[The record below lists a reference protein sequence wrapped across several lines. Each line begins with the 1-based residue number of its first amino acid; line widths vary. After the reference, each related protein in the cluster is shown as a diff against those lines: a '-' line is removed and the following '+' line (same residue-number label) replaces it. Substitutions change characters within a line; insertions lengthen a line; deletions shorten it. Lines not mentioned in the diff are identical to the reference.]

1 LSIVARGHDLDLSAI
16 PVIDG
21 HCHSIAAN
29 FRESSVEGFLRI
41 FTEAADPGMAA
52 QHSVSTLTY
61 RRAMRD
67 LATFLTCT
75 PTPASI
81 LVARRQK
88 PDYLTTLCRDAS
100 IQGMLVDTGYPPGT
114 LGLSELQSGFGCRVA
129 EILRLETLAEALL
142 LTATTFSSFEER
154 FRQALTTARSRG
166 AVALKSIIA
175 YRAGLAVKLTPPS
188 EAREAFQQLRTR
200 LAHEGRI
207 RLTAKPILDYCVQV
221 ALEEAKRLELP
232 IQFHTGLG
240 DPDIDLLTANPALL
254 RPIIAQPSHA
264 EISIIVLHMGY
275 PYVREAAFLASIYP
289 QVYVDISLAA
299 PLLRPALPDLL
310 RELLALAPATKI
322 LYGSDAHSQPE
333 MFWLGAHYA
342 RWALGVMLKECIADG
357 TLTDQEAWEV
367 AERICYRNAFEL
379 YRLDP
384 SWWPGGG
391 VSDGHHISAS

>member
-1 LSIVARGHDLDLSAI
+1 VDLRAI

-29 FRESSVEGFLRI
+29 FHESSVESFLQI

-67 LATFLTCT
+67 LGAFLTCI
-75 PTPASI
+75 PTPESI
-81 LVARRQK
+81 LEARRK
-88 PDYLTTLCRDAS
+88 RPDYLITLCRDAS

-114 LGLSELQSGFGCRVA
+114 LSLSELQSGFGCRVA
-129 EILRLETLAEALL
+129 EILRLETLAETLL
-142 LTATTFSSFEER
+142 MTATTFSSFEER
-154 FRQALTTARSRG
+154 FRQALTTAKSRG
-166 AVALKSIIA
+166 VIALKSIIA
-175 YRAGLAVKLTPPS
+175 YRAGLAIQATSRS

-207 RLTAKPILDYCVQV
+207 RLTAKPLLDYCVRV
-221 ALEEAKRLELP
+221 ALEEAKHLKLP
-232 IQFHTGLG
+232 IQFHTGFG

-254 RPIIAQPSHA
+254 RPIIAEPAHA

-289 QVYVDISLAA
+289 QVYVDISLAV

-333 MFWLGAHYA
+333 MFWLGARYA
-342 RWALGVMLKECIADG
+342 RWALGVMLKGCIADG
-357 TLTDQEAWEV
+357 TLTEREGWEV
-367 AERICYRNAFEL
+367 AKRICYRNALEL
-379 YRLDP
+379 YHLDP
-384 SWWPGGG
+384 SWWPG
-391 VSDGHHISAS
+391 DGLGDGPQVNIS